1 MQSTNFYSLGVSF
14 HLNSEKRLRS
24 ATPKW
29 LGVAVK
35 ALVYLEK
42 HGELCASG
50 SIARSIDC
58 EVTLVRRVLTR
69 LVQAGLIAAREG
81 REGGYVL
88 TRAADDITL
97 ADIYHAVEICEPI
110 FPGMMHEQENNPFC
124 EDVATAVLEIV
135 AESERRM
142 LEVWESNTLASLAKR
157 TRLIVSSTHS
167 EGKDAKASSE
177 GD

>member
-1 MQSTNFYSLGVSF
+1 M
-14 HLNSEKRLRS
+14 NSEKRLRT

-69 LVQAGLIAAREG
+69 LVQADLIAAREG

-88 TRAADDITL
+88 TRSADHITL
-97 ADIYHAVEICEPI
+97 ADIYHAIEICDPI
-110 FPGMMHEQENNPFC
+110 FPGMMHEPETNPFC
-124 EDVATAVLEIV
+124 EELAIAVSEIL

-142 LEVWESNTLASLAKR
+142 LEVWGAHTLASLANR
-157 TRLIVSSTHS
+157 TSLVVGKCNHN
-167 EGKDAKASSE
+167 EDKDAKSPSQR
-177 GD
+177 D

>member
-1 MQSTNFYSLGVSF
+1 MSF
-14 HLNSEKRLRS
+14 HLNSEKRLRT
-24 ATPKW
+24 ATPRW

-69 LVQAGLIAAREG
+69 LVQAELIAAREG

-88 TRAADDITL
+88 TRSADHITL
-97 ADIYHAVEICEPI
+97 ADIYHAIEIGDPI
-110 FPGMMHEQENNPFC
+110 FPGMMHEPETNPFC
-124 EDVATAVLEIV
+124 GELAIAVSEIL

-142 LEVWESNTLASLAKR
+142 LEVWESHTLASLAKR
-157 TRLIVSSTHS
+157 TTLAVGNCSHN
-167 EGKDAKASSE
+167 EGKDNEASSKRE
-177 GD
+177 

>member
-1 MQSTNFYSLGVSF
+1 M
-14 HLNSEKRLRS
+14 NSEKRLRT

-35 ALVYLEK
+35 SLVYLEK

-69 LVQAGLIAAREG
+69 LVQADLIAAREG

-88 TRAADDITL
+88 TRSAAHITL
-97 ADIYHAVEICEPI
+97 ADIYHAIEICDPI
-110 FPGMMHEQENNPFC
+110 FPGMMHEPQSSPFC
-124 EDVATAVLEIV
+124 EDVATAVSEIV

-142 LEVWESNTLASLAKR
+142 LEVWESHTLASLAKR
-157 TRLIVSSTHS
+157 TTLVVGGSSHS
-167 EGKDAKASSE
+167 EGKDAKASSK

>member
-1 MQSTNFYSLGVSF
+1 MSF
-14 HLNSEKRLRS
+14 HLNSEKRLRT
-24 ATPKW
+24 ATPRW

-69 LVQAGLIAAREG
+69 LVQAELIAAREG

-88 TRAADDITL
+88 TRSADHITL
-97 ADIYHAVEICEPI
+97 ADIYHAIEICDPI
-110 FPGMMHEQENNPFC
+110 FPGMMHEPETNPFC
-124 EDVATAVLEIV
+124 EELATAVSEIV
-135 AESERRM
+135 VESERRM
-142 LEVWESNTLASLAKR
+142 LEVWESHTLASLAKR
-157 TRLIVSSTHS
+157 TTLVVGGSSHS
-167 EGKDAKASSE
+167 EGEDAKASSK

>member
-1 MQSTNFYSLGVSF
+1 M
-14 HLNSEKRLRS
+14 NSEKRLRT

-29 LGVAVK
+29 LGIAVK

-69 LVQAGLIAAREG
+69 LVQANLIAAREG

-88 TRAADDITL
+88 TRSADHITL
-97 ADIYHAVEICEPI
+97 ADIYHAIEICDPI
-110 FPGMMHEQENNPFC
+110 FPGMMHEPETNPFC
-124 EDVATAVLEIV
+124 EELATAVSEIL

-142 LEVWESNTLASLAKR
+142 LEVWESYTLASLAKR
-157 TRLIVSSTHS
+157 TSLVLGNCSHTDDQNVKSSS
-167 EGKDAKASSE
+167 KSD
-177 GD
+177 

>member
-1 MQSTNFYSLGVSF
+1 M
-14 HLNSEKRLRS
+14 
-24 ATPKW
+24 
-29 LGVAVK
+29 AVK

-69 LVQAGLIAAREG
+69 LVQADLIAAREG

-88 TRAADDITL
+88 TRSADHITL
-97 ADIYHAVEICEPI
+97 ADIYHAIEICDPI
-110 FPGMMHEQENNPFC
+110 FPGMMHEPETNPFC
-124 EDVATAVLEIV
+124 EELAIAVSEIL

-142 LEVWESNTLASLAKR
+142 LEVWGPIRWL
-157 TRLIVSSTHS
+157 RLPSVHHSWWGNAIIMKIQNDNSRYDSQERVVSAISM
-167 EGKDAKASSE
+167 KW
-177 GD
+177 

>member
-1 MQSTNFYSLGVSF
+1 VSF
-14 HLNSEKRLRS
+14 HLNSEKRLRT
-24 ATPKW
+24 ATPRW

-69 LVQAGLIAAREG
+69 LVQAELIAAREG

-88 TRAADDITL
+88 TRSADHITL
-97 ADIYHAVEICEPI
+97 ADIYHAIEICDPI
-110 FPGMMHEQENNPFC
+110 FPGMMHEPETNPFC
-124 EDVATAVLEIV
+124 EELATAVSEIV
-135 AESERRM
+135 VESERRM
-142 LEVWESNTLASLAKR
+142 LEVWESHTLASLAKR
-157 TRLIVSSTHS
+157 TTLVVGSSPPS
-167 EGKDAKASSE
+167 EGEDTKASSK

>member
-1 MQSTNFYSLGVSF
+1 M
-14 HLNSEKRLRS
+14 NSDKRLRT

-69 LVQAGLIAAREG
+69 LVQADLIAAREG

-88 TRAADDITL
+88 TRSADHITL
-97 ADIYHAVEICEPI
+97 ADIYHAVEICDPI
-110 FPGMMHEQENNPFC
+110 FPGMLDEPQSNPLC
-124 EDVATAVLEIV
+124 KDVATAISEIV
-135 AESERRM
+135 AESKQRM
-142 LEVWESNTLASLAKR
+142 LEVWESHTLASLAKR
-157 TRLIVSSTHS
+157 TTLVVGNCSHN
-167 EGKDAKASSE
+167 EGKDAKPPSKR
-177 GD
+177 D

>member
-1 MQSTNFYSLGVSF
+1 MSF
-14 HLNSEKRLRS
+14 HLNSEKRLRT
-24 ATPKW
+24 ATPRW

-69 LVQAGLIAAREG
+69 LVQAELIAAREG

-88 TRAADDITL
+88 TRSADNITL
-97 ADIYHAVEICEPI
+97 ADIYHAIEICDPI
-110 FPGMMHEQENNPFC
+110 FPGMMHEPETNSFC
-124 EDVATAVLEIV
+124 GELAIAVSEIL

-142 LEVWESNTLASLAKR
+142 LEVWESHTLASLAKR
-157 TRLIVSSTHS
+157 TTLAAGGYSLN
-167 EGKDAKASSE
+167 EAKAAEAPSKRE
-177 GD
+177 

>member
-1 MQSTNFYSLGVSF
+1 M
-14 HLNSEKRLRS
+14 NSEKRLRT
-24 ATPKW
+24 ATPRW

-69 LVQAGLIAAREG
+69 LVQAELIAAREG

-88 TRAADDITL
+88 TRSAEHITL
-97 ADIYHAVEICEPI
+97 ADIYHAIEICDPI
-110 FPGMMHEQENNPFC
+110 FPGMMHEPETNPFC
-124 EDVATAVLEIV
+124 GELATAVSEILV
-135 AESERRM
+135 ESERRM
-142 LEVWESNTLASLAKR
+142 LEVWESHTLASLAKR
-157 TRLIVSSTHS
+157 TTLVVGGSIRN
-167 EGKDAKASSE
+167 EGEDAKASSK